1 MGPNYV
7 AYQVHDAPYSY
18 GADCSVIAM
27 ASSEYEHQFCSQR
40 SHAGRLRLEID
51 VEPVDL
57 EMSLDIEEQ
66 AAMSAQRERDER
78 RSREARNGV
87 YEGYEGHQMPL
98 VVYSDGY
105 HGPDVP
111 LGCPIS
117 QNTNRNNENPQ
128 HIHIE
133 EQCGSNQNVPE
144 VEMDFRPCADDEDE
158 PCEPE
163 HRYTHIHTGDRVLTL
178 RIPYLGP
185 VGWTVPAR
193 DGQQTTRPFLIYQ
206 DPTAGYRSPP
216 PPPAA
221 AKRPI
226 GERVDLLAS
235 DDKENVAEDI
245 DENEEEGN
253 ILDQDASY
261 VEDNMVAEAESI
273 VELATMNDEWGLW
286 MLRNRPQHL
295 SSGDGGPRYGYGLW
309 HGYGLDH
316 QYEHGHALQH
326 NPRQDHELEI
336 EYNVAVGGSL
346 EASPVRSQRAHSNS
360 IVIVSPP
367 RRAGRL
373 DEGNAG
379 NAASVRWD
387 GSPRAAESLFF

>member
-18 GADCSVIAM
+18 GADCSGMAM
-27 ASSEYEHQFCSQR
+27 ASPEYEHQFCSLR
-40 SHAGRLRLEID
+40 SHTGRPRLEID

-66 AAMSAQRERDER
+66 AALSAQRERDER
-78 RSREARNGV
+78 RCREGRNGV
-87 YEGYEGHQMPL
+87 CEGHGGHQMPP

-111 LGCPIS
+111 LGCPIY
-117 QNTNRNNENPQ
+117 QNTNRNSETPQ
-128 HIHIE
+128 HIRVE
-133 EQCGSNQNVPE
+133 EQCGPNQKAPE
-144 VEMDFRPCADDEDE
+144 VEMDFRPCADDKDE
-158 PCEPE
+158 PCEHE
-163 HRYTHIHTGDRVLTL
+163 HSYTHIHTGDRVLTL

-193 DGQQTTRPFLIYQ
+193 DGPQTTRPFLIYQ

-216 PPPAA
+216 PPPT

-226 GERVDLLAS
+226 GERVHLLAS
-235 DDKENVAEDI
+235 DDKENVAEDM

-253 ILDQDASY
+253 IPDHDASY

-273 VELATMNDEWGLW
+273 VELAAMNDGWDLW
-286 MLRNRPQHL
+286 TLRNRPQHL
-295 SSGDGGPRYGYGLW
+295 SLSQGGPGYG
-309 HGYGLDH
+309 HGHDLDH
-316 QYEHGHALQH
+316 QYGHGHGLQH
-326 NPRQDHELEI
+326 NPQQDDEPEI

-367 RRAGRL
+367 RRASRL
-373 DEGNAG
+373 DDGDAG
-379 NAASVRWD
+379 NAPSVRWN
-387 GSPRAAESLFF
+387 GSPRAGSSLFF